1 MSVSKET
8 YLIYGFKFG
17 EEFTKEFWEEDFR
30 EETEYFDEK
39 DSGKIKF
46 LSDGMNGNYT
56 FFGQIIELGTRG
68 NWYEDE
74 IKEVELNTFRS
85 QSIIYTEF
93 MKLYPESEVRID
105 DIKLYYVPHY
115 V

>member
-8 YLIYGFKFG
+8 YLIYGIKFG
-17 EEFTKEFWEEDFR
+17 EEFTEEYWEKDFR
-30 EETEYFDEK
+30 DETEYFDEK

-56 FFGQIIELGTRG
+56 FFGQIIKLSDRS
-68 NWYEDE
+68 NDYEDN
-74 IKEVELNTFRS
+74 IKEIDLSFVSSDE
-85 QSIIYTEF
+85 IIEKF
-93 MKLYPESEVRID
+93 KELYPDSELTKENV
-105 DIKLYYVPHY
+105 KLYYVPHY

>member
-8 YLIYGFKFG
+8 YLIYGLKFDR
-17 EEFTKEFWEEDFR
+17 EFTKEFWKKDFR
-30 EETEYFDEK
+30 EEMEYFDK
-39 DSGKIKF
+39 QDSSKIMF
-46 LSDGMNGNYT
+46 LTDGMNGDYT
-56 FFGQIIELGTRG
+56 FFGQIIELSNRG
-68 NWYEDE
+68 EWYEDE

-85 QSIIYTEF
+85 QAIIYTEF
-93 MKLYPESEVRID
+93 MKLYPDSEIKIT

>member
-8 YLIYGFKFG
+8 YIVLGIKFG
-17 EEFTKEFWEEDFR
+17 EDFTNNLWGESFYESEVYSVK
-30 EETEYFDEK
+30 Y

-46 LSDGMNGNYT
+46 LTDGMNGDYT

-68 NWYEDE
+68 DWYEDK
-74 IKEVELNTFRS
+74 IKELDLGNTVSRDE
-85 QSIIYTEF
+85 IIEKFKTF
-93 MKLYPESEVRID
+93 YPNLEVSVD
-105 DIKLYYVPHY
+105 DVKLYYVPHY